1 MVINMR
7 IIGITG
13 GVGSGKTQLLDY
25 IRQHYNC
32 EVVLADEVAN
42 RLKEPGEKCYEAI
55 VKLLGNGILH
65 GDATIDR
72 QKMAEMIF
80 RDKDLLDRVNEVI
93 HPAVREYITELIAK
107 KRQEK
112 KDFFFIE
119 AALLIEAGYE
129 DTVDEFWYVYA
140 SLEER
145 KRRLKAQR
153 GYTQEKTD
161 SIAKEQLSEETFRR
175 TCRVIIDN
183 SGVLEDAY
191 RQIDKKLGEYLWQN

>member
-1 MVINMR
+1 MVMNMR

-13 GVGSGKTQLLDY
+13 GVGSGKTQLLSY

-55 VKLLGNGILH
+55 VKLLGAGILQE
-65 GDATIDR
+65 DDTIDR
-72 QKMAEMIF
+72 QKMAEVIF

-93 HPAVREYITELIAK
+93 HPAVREYIAELIVK

-112 KDFFFIE
+112 KDLFFIE

-140 SLEER
+140 GLDER

-161 SIAKEQLSEETFRR
+161 SIAKEQLSEEAFRR